1 MMAKLCPDCKKT
13 FADYYSIG
21 SVEEEIAQH
30 EAQASEAGAMAAEAR
45 AKLEA
50 IEKKASEVEAKRE
63 KIEAKIAAA
72 AAAARRSADL
82 VCETEG
88 KLQAIDAQLASLSA

>member
-1 MMAKLCPDCKKT
+1 MAKLCPECKKT

-30 EAQASEAGAMAAEAR
+30 EAQASKAAASAAEAG

-50 IEKKASEVEAKRE
+50 IENKASEVELKRE
-63 KIEAKIAAA
+63 KIEAKISAAA
-72 AAAARRSADL
+72 TAMNRSADL
-82 VCETEG
+82 VR
-88 KLQAIDAQLASLSA
+88 